1 MARQPFSLV
10 ARIRSFK
17 HAFRGI
23 WLILHTQ
30 HNMWIHLVAAT
41 AVVAMGIYTNVTLR
55 EWLFLVI
62 AIGLVVVT
70 ELVNTGIEYL
80 GDAITDEQDENI
92 RKAKDVSAGA
102 VLIAALTAAVIAGLV
117 FIPKLIFM
125 FAS

>member
-1 MARQPFSLV
+1 
-10 ARIRSFK
+10 
-17 HAFRGI
+17 
-23 WLILHTQ
+23 
-30 HNMWIHLVAAT
+30 MWIHLVAAT

-117 FIPKLIFM
+117 FIPKLISM

>member
-1 MARQPFSLV
+1 
-10 ARIRSFK
+10 
-17 HAFRGI
+17 
-23 WLILHTQ
+23 
-30 HNMWIHLVAAT
+30 MWIHLVAAT